1 MATKILLVDDHQL
14 LREGLRALLEKQE
27 GMEIV
32 GEAGDGRTA
41 LHLVESLRPNVV
53 IMDVNM
59 EGMDGIEVTR
69 VITREHPDTKV
80 LALSMYLRTSF
91 VREMF
96 KSGALGYLLKENA
109 FAEVVLAI
117 KTILTGQKYAS
128 AKVAALLVDEYIPV
142 DGRRGVR
149 ATLTE
154 RETEVARMLASG
166 KSAKEIAFLTHTS
179 TKTIDASRRRIMQ
192 KLRINSVA
200 ELVLYAVRER
210 LIDVDGQ
217 PSMA

>member
-14 LREGLRALLEKQE
+14 LREGLRALVEKQE

-41 LHLVESLRPNVV
+41 LHLVQSLRPNVV

-80 LALSMYLRTSF
+80 LALSMYLRSSF

-109 FAEVVLAI
+109 FAEVVQAI

-149 ATLTE
+149 APLTE
-154 RETEVARMLASG
+154 RETEVSRMLASG
-166 KSAKEIAFLTHTS
+166 KSAKEIAFITHTS
-179 TKTIDASRRRIMQ
+179 IKTIDACRRRILR
-192 KLRINSVA
+192 KLGINSVA

>member
-1 MATKILLVDDHQL
+1 MATKILLVDDHQI

-41 LHLVESLRPNVV
+41 LHLVQSLRPDVV

-69 VITREHPDTKV
+69 MITREHPETKV
-80 LALSMYLRTSF
+80 LALSMYLRSSF
-91 VREMF
+91 VSEMF

-109 FAEVVLAI
+109 FAEVVQAI

-128 AKVAALLVDEYIPV
+128 TKVAALLVDEYIPV
-142 DGRRGVR
+142 DGHRAVR
-149 ATLTE
+149 AALTE
-154 RETEVARMLASG
+154 RETEVTRMLASG
-166 KSAKEIAFLTHTS
+166 KSAKEIAFITHTS
-179 TKTIDASRRRIMQ
+179 IKTVDACRRRIMQ
-192 KLRINSVA
+192 KLGINSVA

-217 PSMA
+217 RSMV

>member
-1 MATKILLVDDHQL
+1 MATKILLVDDHQI

-41 LHLVESLRPNVV
+41 LHQVQSLRPDVV

-69 VITREHPDTKV
+69 VITRQHPETRV
-80 LALSMYLRTSF
+80 LALSMYLRSSF
-91 VREMF
+91 VSEMF

-109 FAEVVLAI
+109 FAEVVQAI

-128 AKVAALLVDEYIPV
+128 AKVAALLVDEYIPG
-142 DGRRGVR
+142 DGRRAVR
-149 ATLTE
+149 TPLTE

-166 KSAKEIAFLTHTS
+166 KSAKEIAFITHTS
-179 TKTIDASRRRIMQ
+179 TKTIDACRRRIMQ
-192 KLRINSVA
+192 KLGINSVA

-217 PSMA
+217 PSMV